1 MKKRFL
7 IIVSLLGII
16 FGNFYIFSEEPN
28 TQMDDETSMNNKKSS
43 SVIHKER
50 IDKLDRKIFGVE
62 KECKLVSSS
71 GNPIP
76 SNKNSR
82 SRGKTLYINK
92 CQSCH
97 GTLGRGDGVLARSI
111 KNMPDLSDPKMWS
124 KSDQELFN
132 IITDGS
138 LPMMPAYHKTIKEED
153 RWNLVNYIRTF
164 APKPK
169 IN

>member
-1 MKKRFL
+1 MNRRFL
-7 IIVSLLGII
+7 MGASLLGII
-16 FGNFYIFSEEPN
+16 LGDLHLFSKESI
-28 TQMDDETSMNNKKSS
+28 TQMNDGTSTKNKKSS
-43 SVIHKER
+43 LVIQKEQ
-50 IDKLDRKIFGVE
+50 IDKLDQKVIGLEKKRKSVFP
-62 KECKLVSSS
+62 S
-71 GNPIP
+71 GNPISP
-76 SNKNSR
+76 NKNSL

-97 GTLGRGDGVLARSI
+97 GALGRGDGVFARSI

-132 IITDGS
+132 IITVGAP
-138 LPMMPAYHKTIKEED
+138 PMMPAYHKTIKEED